1 MLLLFFFFFFMNSS
15 WVNFYYVKPDL
26 LIKLFEIEL
35 SGHITVL
42 GAIALTVYK
51 ETSEQLINLP
61 PELSIRKESDLPSY
75 VLIWQMNCLSLSLR
89 FRLAISELPC
99 FGTYVYYRPSFEAVV
114 GRKEIKTPY
123 NVIILSNY
131 LSLTLPVQG
140 AMDTAYSIL
149 DFAGQARQTKE
160 I

>member
-1 MLLLFFFFFFMNSS
+1 MNPS
-15 WVNFYYVKPDL
+15 WVNFHYVKPDL
-26 LIKLFEIEL
+26 LIKLFEIQL
-35 SGHITVL
+35 SGHITML

-51 ETSEQLINLP
+51 ETSQQIINLP

-89 FRLAISELPC
+89 FRLAISELPY

-114 GRKEIKTPY
+114 GMKEIKTPY

-131 LSLTLPVQG
+131 LSLTLTVQG

>member
-1 MLLLFFFFFFMNSS
+1 M
-15 WVNFYYVKPDL
+15 
-26 LIKLFEIEL
+26 
-35 SGHITVL
+35 
-42 GAIALTVYK
+42 
-51 ETSEQLINLP
+51 NLP

-89 FRLAISELPC
+89 FRLAISELPY

-149 DFAGQARQTKE
+149 DFTGQARQTKE

>member
-1 MLLLFFFFFFMNSS
+1 MNPS

-51 ETSEQLINLP
+51 ETSQQIINLP

-89 FRLAISELPC
+89 FRLAISELPY

-131 LSLTLPVQG
+131 LNLTLPVQG

-149 DFAGQARQTKE
+149 DFALVGQTNQRNMNG
-160 I
+160 

>member
-1 MLLLFFFFFFMNSS
+1 MNPS

-26 LIKLFEIEL
+26 LIKLFEIGL
-35 SGHITVL
+35 SGPGENYHI
-42 GAIALTVYK
+42 Y
-51 ETSEQLINLP
+51 INLP
-61 PELSIRKESDLPSY
+61 PELSIRKEPDLPSY

-89 FRLAISELPC
+89 FRLAISELPY

-114 GRKEIKTPY
+114 GRKEIKTRY

-140 AMDTAYSIL
+140 GMDTAYSIL

>member
-1 MLLLFFFFFFMNSS
+1 
-15 WVNFYYVKPDL
+15 
-26 LIKLFEIEL
+26 
-35 SGHITVL
+35 
-42 GAIALTVYK
+42 
-51 ETSEQLINLP
+51 
-61 PELSIRKESDLPSY
+61 
-75 VLIWQMNCLSLSLR
+75 MNCLSLSLR
-89 FRLAISELPC
+89 FPLAISELPY
-99 FGTYVYYRPSFEAVV
+99 FGRYVYYRPSFETVV

-140 AMDTAYSIL
+140 AVDTAYSIL